1 MGDQK
6 NLFLAILASLAI
18 LLSFQFFFPSEDKT
32 SNVQEVEQQ
41 DSIKPI
47 PSQEKTIPIA
57 RNKIIQKTSR
67 INIRNQF
74 LSGSLALTGARI
86 DDIILENYYE
96 NLEKDSENIKLF
108 SPKGSKN
115 SYFAEHGWVSNS
127 EIDIKLP
134 NNESVWTT
142 EDSDLTSDKSVTLV
156 WDNLE
161 GLVFKRTFSID
172 NEYMFT
178 IKQTVINN
186 TSNNIILYPYGL
198 ISRSGMPETSGLYI
212 LHEGPIGVFNDRLTE
227 IDYDDLEENNKI
239 SEKSIKG
246 WLGITDKYWLAALI
260 PQENIDFEG
269 YFQSFND
276 GPSINFQSSYL
287 GPSIEIVP
295 NGENNY
301 ISKLY
306 AGAKEVAILDKHEK
320 SGIPMFDK
328 AVDFGWFYVITKP
341 LFYLLN
347 FFSKAFAN
355 LGSSG
360 NVGLAII
367 ALTICIRIILFPL
380 ANKSFKSMSKMKVLQ
395 PKMVEIRERY
405 PDDKVRMQKEIME
418 LYKREKANPLA
429 GCLPILLQIPV
440 FFALYKVLS
449 VTIEMRHA
457 PFYGWIKDLSSP
469 DPYSIFNLFGLIPI
483 DLPSFLIIGI
493 WPLLMGATMVLQFK
507 LNPTPPDPVQ
517 AKVMGMLPYI
527 FIFLF
532 AQFAAGL
539 VIYWTCN
546 NILSIAQQWII
557 IKKTE
562 SSK

>member
-6 NLFLAILASLAI
+6 TLLLAIVASLAI
-18 LLSFQFFFPSEDKT
+18 LLSFQFLFPSEEKKISKQKT
-32 SNVQEVEQQ
+32 EYQ
-41 DSIKPI
+41 DSVTPI
-47 PSQEKTIPIA
+47 PEQKKTIPIP
-57 RNKIIQKTSR
+57 RKEIINKTSR
-67 INIRNQF
+67 LNINNQF
-74 LSGSLALTGARI
+74 VAGSLALTGARI
-86 DDIILENYYE
+86 DDIILKKYYE

-108 SPKGSKN
+108 SPKGSN
-115 SYFAEHGWVSNS
+115 NPYFSEHGWVSNS
-127 EIDIKLP
+127 KEKLKLP
-134 NNESVWTT
+134 NSKSIWISNENTMTPENSIT
-142 EDSDLTSDKSVTLV
+142 LT
-156 WDNLE
+156 WDNQE
-161 GLVFKRTFSID
+161 GIIFKRTISID

-186 TSNNIILYPYGL
+186 TPNDLILYPYGL

-227 IDYDDLEENNKI
+227 IDYDDLEEDNKI
-239 SEKSIKG
+239 SEKTDNG

-260 PQENIDFEG
+260 PEKETGFEG
-269 YFQSFND
+269 YFQSFLD
-276 GPSINFQSSYL
+276 GNTVNYQASYL
-287 GPSIEIVP
+287 GPSIVISG
-295 NGENNY
+295 NAENQY
-301 ISKLY
+301 TSKMY
-306 AGAKEVAILDKHEK
+306 VGAKEVVILDKHEN
-320 SGIPMFDK
+320 SGIPMFDR
-328 AVDFGWFYVITKP
+328 AVDFGWFYAITKP

-347 FFSKAFAN
+347 FFSKTF
-355 LGSSG
+355 G

-367 ALTICIRIILFPL
+367 ALTICIRIVLFPL

-395 PKMVEIRERY
+395 PKMMEIRERY
-405 PDDKVRMQKEIME
+405 SDDKVRMQKEVME

-457 PFYGWIKDLSSP
+457 PFYGWIKDLSAP

-483 DLPSFLIIGI
+483 DLPSFLMIGI
-493 WPLLMGATMVLQFK
+493 WPLLMGATMILQFK
-507 LNPTPPDPVQ
+507 LNPTPPDPMQ
-517 AKVMGMLPYI
+517 AKIMGMLPYI

-532 AQFAAGL
+532 ARFAAGL

-557 IKKTE
+557 IKKTA
-562 SSK
+562 SSNN

>member
-1 MGDQK
+1 MDQK

-32 SNVQEVEQQ
+32 SNLQESEQQ

-47 PSQEKTIPIA
+47 PSQEKTVPIA
-57 RNKIIQKTSR
+57 RNEIINKTSR
-67 INIRNQF
+67 ISIKNQF

-108 SPKGSKN
+108 SPKGSEN

-127 EIDIKLP
+127 EIDLKLP

-142 EDSDLTSDKSVTLV
+142 EESDLTNDKSVTLA

-161 GLVFKRTFSID
+161 GLIFKRTFSID

-186 TSNNIILYPYGL
+186 TSNIIKLYPYGL

-239 SEKSIKG
+239 SEKSVNG

-260 PQENIDFEG
+260 PQENVDFEG

-295 NGENNY
+295 NSENNY

-347 FFSKAFAN
+347 FFSKTFAN

-367 ALTICIRIILFPL
+367 ALTICIRIVLFPL

-395 PKMVEIRERY
+395 PKMMEIRERY
-405 PDDKVRMQKEIME
+405 SDDKVRMQKEVME

-457 PFYGWIKDLSSP
+457 PFYGWIRDLSSP

-483 DLPSFLIIGI
+483 DLPSFLMIGI

-517 AKVMGMLPYI
+517 AKVMSMLPFI

>member
-1 MGDQK
+1 
-6 NLFLAILASLAI
+6 
-18 LLSFQFFFPSEDKT
+18 
-32 SNVQEVEQQ
+32 
-41 DSIKPI
+41 
-47 PSQEKTIPIA
+47 
-57 RNKIIQKTSR
+57 
-67 INIRNQF
+67 
-74 LSGSLALTGARI
+74 
-86 DDIILENYYE
+86 
-96 NLEKDSENIKLF
+96 
-108 SPKGSKN
+108 
-115 SYFAEHGWVSNS
+115 
-127 EIDIKLP
+127 
-134 NNESVWTT
+134 
-142 EDSDLTSDKSVTLV
+142 
-156 WDNLE
+156 
-161 GLVFKRTFSID
+161 
-172 NEYMFT
+172 MFT
-178 IKQTVINN
+178 INQTVINN
-186 TSNNIILYPYGL
+186 TSNSIILYPYGL

-239 SEKSIKG
+239 SEKSING

-260 PQENIDFEG
+260 PQENVDFEG

-347 FFSKAFAN
+347 FFSKTFAN

-367 ALTICIRIILFPL
+367 ALTICIRIVLFPL

-405 PDDKVRMQKEIME
+405 SDDKVRMQKEVME